1 MRSADRRTVQPRGHG
16 VTARLTLAAGV
27 AIALVASGCAADRV
41 PIGPRTRPSATSG
54 SVPAPGRTTVA
65 PDHCTGA
72 GGKSVIQALMRDL
85 SDGKRIVLSE
95 YFVDPVDFVRWADPG
110 AYVTLLPDGDGNVTL
125 DALQSRLDDLEKAH
139 ATMEIT
145 AFTDLGYFAGDAG
158 EHGGS
163 FSFTLRGRG
172 SAQSAISIGSGSGV
186 IDCTSQK
193 IQSLFLYGW

>member
-1 MRSADRRTVQPRGHG
+1 MRCADSRTVQPAGHG
-16 VTARLTLAAGV
+16 VTARLTLAVGV

-41 PIGPRTRPSATSG
+41 LVGPRVRPPAMSG

-65 PDHCTGA
+65 PNHCTGL

-85 SDGKRIVLSE
+85 SDGKRIVLPE

-110 AYVTLLPDGDGNVTL
+110 AYVTLLPDGDGNATL
-125 DALQSRLDDLEKAH
+125 DALQSRLDDLERAH

-145 AFTDLGYFAGDAG
+145 AFTDLGYFAEDAG

-172 SAQSAISIGSGSGV
+172 SAQSTMVVGSGSGV
-186 IDCTSQK
+186 IDCTSHK
-193 IQSLFLYGW
+193 IQSLILNGW